1 MQVIW
6 TARFDYQ
13 EGTDKDGRMGKRKTK
28 KEVETV
34 KSQQGLVTVGEEEG
48 KWIVIWEVDGGA
60 SEVWFEGSIWAEM
73 RAALRGGLAQ
83 LLSLGYRMV
92 LGFVPDTDIHE
103 RRMKERQEWVNCYAQ
118 LYAKENVYEQLA
130 KWRREM
136 ASRLKRAPYW
146 VATNRML
153 RLVSAFLPHT
163 LEELKQ
169 LPGFGDAKLQS
180 FGDDIIAITK
190 EHERSTTFPLQWVQE
205 AITEQQFA
213 QWIYAEWEAKQRDEL
228 TKLTERRKLLEGI
241 QQGRSLLELME
252 ILHVDRREL
261 IMRVETLEREGY
273 QVETLVEA
281 EISSLPPEERQA
293 IDMAFA
299 ELGDEYLKPV
309 YIKVFGEAA
318 LEQSSAS
325 VQANY
330 ERIRLLRLL
339 HRQQKNAASARQAS

>member
-1 MQVIW
+1 MQVVW

-13 EGTDKDGRMGKRKTK
+13 EGASPDGRKAKSKAK
-28 KEVETV
+28 KEADAVR
-34 KSQQGLVTVGEEEG
+34 SQQGLVTVGEEEG
-48 KWIVIWEVDGGA
+48 KWIVLWEVDGGA

-83 LLSLGYRMV
+83 LLSSGYRMV

-118 LYAKENVYEQLA
+118 LYAKEEVYEQLA

-169 LPGFGDAKLQS
+169 LPGFGEIKIQS
-180 FGDDIIAITK
+180 FGDDIVEITK
-190 EHERSTTFPLQWVQE
+190 QYERSTTFPLEWVQA

-213 QWIYAEWEAKQRDEL
+213 QWIYSEWEAKQRDEL

-241 QQGRSLLELME
+241 QQGQTLLQLME
-252 ILHVDRREL
+252 LLRIDRREL
-261 IMRVETLEREGY
+261 IMRIETLEREGY

-281 EISSLPPEERQA
+281 ELASMPREERQA
-293 IDMAFA
+293 IDMAFV

-309 YIKVFGEAA
+309 YIKAFGEAA
-318 LEQSSAS
+318 LEQATAS

-339 HRQQKNAASARQAS
+339 HRRQKHAPADRQVS